1 MASILYPPEFVCPI
15 SQDLMNRAVKVNHYD
30 NDYWFDRPYI
40 EIWRQTDGGDQN
52 PLNMLPGF
60 RELELEDD
68 QELQTRID
76 LFKQEHNL
84 VSEQPE
90 LVLLPNNNA
99 DQIMDDYQFAINGLD
114 EEDHDED
121 DEDDDLPI
129 LEDLHPIID
138 NRIN

>member
-1 MASILYPPEFVCPI
+1 MIMIIGLIVP
-15 SQDLMNRAVKVNHYD
+15 
-30 NDYWFDRPYI
+30 I

-84 VSEQPE
+84 ISEQPE

-99 DQIMDDYQFAINGLD
+99 RSNHG
-114 EEDHDED
+114 
-121 DEDDDLPI
+121 
-129 LEDLHPIID
+129 
-138 NRIN
+138 